1 MTNTQLIL
9 FYLSVFA
16 VFSAFVVFIAEYIR
30 RRIPVYSLNGNFSKD
45 GKLLF
50 EALKECHF
58 KNSHEYL
65 QSIKKLAEIYPDEPV
80 FFLFAGDIARR
91 TDPQKALEI
100 HRDVLFRPTTNG
112 KFRSL
117 VLKHIAEDYVALKQ
131 NAKALSVLKDSL
143 KSANFPAAHLTMS
156 KIFEAEG
163 NFDDAY
169 VQMEKYTSG
178 SDIKERLHL
187 KKLAARAV
195 YHFFKNNS
203 ESSSIKWLEIIAK
216 LSNDPNEIKAVEYS
230 VALIKGKQKKAAVY
244 LKALSEAGEN
254 YEILGRSLLIKKEQG
269 HEINSAAEGKFT
281 NVFHILYN
289 PQIKN
294 IGSASIIGNRTAFY
308 GLLLSRLTNDQECS
322 NFLKDTISEKTLFI
336 CSECSTDIKTISP
349 VCRRCQKITGRRFR
363 ILLEE

>member
-1 MTNTQLIL
+1 MTNIQLTL
-9 FYLSVFA
+9 FYLSIFA
-16 VFSAFVVFIAEYIR
+16 ILCAVVVFTIEHVKKK
-30 RRIPVYSLNGNFSKD
+30 IPAYSLKGNFSKD
-45 GKLLF
+45 GELLF

-65 QSIKKLAEIYPDEPV
+65 QSIKKLAEFYPDEPV
-80 FFLFAGDIARR
+80 FFLFAGDIARK

-131 NAKALSVLKDSL
+131 NSKALSVLKDSL

-156 KIFEAEG
+156 KIFETEG

-169 VQMEKYTSG
+169 VQMEKYISG
-178 SDIKERLHL
+178 SDIKERAHL
-187 KKLAARAV
+187 KKLAARAT

-203 ESSSIKWLEIIAK
+203 EASSIKWLEIIAK

-269 HEINSAAEGKFT
+269 HEINSAAEGKFAD
-281 NVFHILYN
+281 VFYLLFN

-294 IGSASIIGNRTAFY
+294 IETASIISNRTAFY
-308 GLLLSRLTNDQECS
+308 GLLLSRSVSDPEYS
-322 NFLKDTISEKTLFI
+322 GFLKHTISEKTLFV
-336 CSECSTDIKTISP
+336 CSECGNDIKNISP
-349 VCRRCQKITGRRFR
+349 VCRNCQKITGRKFR
-363 ILLEE
+363 ILLED